1 MKLEELI
8 AKMEQIEEQAA
19 VSLHEY
25 PGGHTKERLRLLLA
39 IAKQVRAHLT
49 DQLESGSREALLDD
63 GDVKVHVLQ
72 GRTPSANS

>member
-19 VSLHEY
+19 VTLHEY
-25 PGGHTKERLRLLLA
+25 PGGHAKERLRLLLA

-49 DQLESGSREALLDD
+49 DQMESGSREALLVEDRE
-63 GDVKVHVLQ
+63 VKVHVLDD
-72 GRTPSANS
+72 RKAANT